1 MLFGLHKIYKQDSEK
16 SDNEAKK
23 EENKQ
28 EADQIMQIDSKM
40 IEEKPK
46 VQENIP
52 FVWIHDVASGSPA
65 E

>member
-16 SDNEAKK
+16 SDKEAKK